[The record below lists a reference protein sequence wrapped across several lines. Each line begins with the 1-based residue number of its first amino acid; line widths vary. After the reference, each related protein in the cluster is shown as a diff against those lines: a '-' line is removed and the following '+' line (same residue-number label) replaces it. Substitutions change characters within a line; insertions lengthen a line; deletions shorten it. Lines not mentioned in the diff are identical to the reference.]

1 MVIERPCG
9 GVGHMHIPI
18 LLNTGHWLAV
28 NKPAGL
34 NFHSE
39 DGEAGLVALLRQQL
53 GCELFAVHRLDKL
66 TSGIV
71 LFGKSPAAA
80 NQLAEQL
87 RNRQMQKFYI
97 ALSDQK
103 PGKKQGAIIGDMAK
117 SRNGTWRLTRSKDN
131 PAITR
136 FFSWGLDNGLRL
148 FLLQLHSGKTHQL
161 RVEMKSLGAPVLG
174 DVAYGARAEVDR
186 GYLHAWAVR
195 FAFEGDA
202 IELICPPTE
211 GAAFADPALQ
221 QQLAVIN
228 PPWALPWPKR

>member
-1 MVIERPCG
+1 
-9 GVGHMHIPI
+9 MHIPI
-18 LLNTGHWLAV
+18 LHQTQYWLAV

-53 GCELFAVHRLDKL
+53 GFELYAVHRLDKL

-71 LFGKSPAAA
+71 LFGKSPEAA

-87 RNRQMQKFYI
+87 RNRQMAKFYI

-103 PGKKQGAIIGDMAK
+103 PSKKQGAIVGDMAK
-117 SRNGTWRLTRSKDN
+117 SRNGTWRLTRSKEN
-131 PAITR
+131 PAITQ
-136 FFSWGLDNGLRL
+136 FFSYGLENGLRL

-161 RVEMKSLGAPVLG
+161 RVAMKSLGSPVLG
-174 DVAYGARAEVDR
+174 DAAYGAKAEVDR

-195 FAFEGDA
+195 FVFDGET
-202 IELICPPTE
+202 IELICPPSE
-211 GAAFADPALQ
+211 GEAFTSLVLQ
-221 QQLAVIN
+221 LQLAAIC
-228 PPWALPWPKR
+228 PPWALPWPRL

>member
-1 MVIERPCG
+1 
-9 GVGHMHIPI
+9 MHIPI
-18 LLNTGHWLAV
+18 LQQTEHWIAV

-53 GCELFAVHRLDKL
+53 GHELYAVHRLDKL

-71 LFGKSPAAA
+71 LFGKSPEAA

-87 RNRQMQKFYI
+87 RSRQMGKFYI

-103 PGKKQGAIIGDMAK
+103 PGKKQGAIIGDMEK
-117 SRNGTWRLTRSKDN
+117 SRNGTWRLTRSREN
-131 PAITR
+131 PAVTQ
-136 FFSWGLDNGLRL
+136 FFSWGLENGLRL

-161 RVEMKSLGAPVLG
+161 RVAMKSLGSPVLG
-174 DVAYGARAEVDR
+174 DGAYGSKAEVDR

-195 FAFEGDA
+195 FTFDGETV
-202 IELICPPTE
+202 ELICPPSE
-211 GAAFADPALQ
+211 GAAFAYPMLQ
-221 QQLAVIN
+221 QQLAAIN
-228 PPWALPWPKR
+228 PPWVLAWPKL

>member
-1 MVIERPCG
+1 MF
-9 GVGHMHIPI
+9 IPI
-18 LLNTGHWLAV
+18 LQHTQHWLAV

-53 GCELFAVHRLDKL
+53 GFELYAVHRLDKL

-71 LFGKSPAAA
+71 LFGKSPEAA

-103 PGKKQGAIIGDMAK
+103 PSKKQGAIIGDMAK

-131 PAITR
+131 PAITQ
-136 FFSWGLDNGLRL
+136 FFSWGLENGLRL

-161 RVEMKSLGAPVLG
+161 RVAMKSLGSPVLG
-174 DVAYGARAEVDR
+174 DAAYGSKAEVDR
-186 GYLHAWAVR
+186 GYLHAWAVH
-195 FAFEGDA
+195 FTFDGEI
-202 IELICPPTE
+202 IELICPPSE
-211 GAAFADPALQ
+211 GEAFANPILQ
-221 QQLAVIN
+221 QQLAEIG
-228 PPWALPWPKR
+228 PPWALPWPKL

>member
-1 MVIERPCG
+1 MC
-9 GVGHMHIPI
+9 IPI
-18 LLNTGHWLAV
+18 LQHTQHWLAV

-39 DGEAGLVALLRQQL
+39 DGEAGLVALLRRQL
-53 GCELFAVHRLDKL
+53 GFELYAVHRLDKL

-71 LFGKSPAAA
+71 LFGKSSDAA

-103 PGKKQGAIIGDMAK
+103 PGKKQGAIIGDMVK
-117 SRNGTWRLTRSKDN
+117 SRNGTWRLMRSKDN
-131 PAITR
+131 PAITQ
-136 FFSWGLDNGLRL
+136 FFSYGLENGLRL

-161 RVEMKSLGAPVLG
+161 RVAMKSLGSPVLG
-174 DVAYGARAEVDR
+174 DVAYGSRAEVDR

-195 FAFEGDA
+195 FTFDGDC
-202 IELICPPTE
+202 IELICPPSE
-211 GAAFADPALQ
+211 GAAFTDPIVQ
-221 QQLAVIN
+221 QQLDTIGL
-228 PPWALPWPKR
+228 PWALAWPKC

>member
-1 MVIERPCG
+1 MY
-9 GVGHMHIPI
+9 IPI
-18 LLNTGHWLAV
+18 LLQTEHWLAV

-53 GCELFAVHRLDKL
+53 GYELFAVHRLDKL

-71 LFGKSPAAA
+71 LFGKSPESA

-87 RNRQMQKFYI
+87 RTRQMQKFYI
-97 ALSDQK
+97 AVSDQK
-103 PGKKQGAIIGDMAK
+103 PGKKQGAIIGDMEK
-117 SRNGTWRLTRSKDN
+117 SRNGTWRLTRSREN
-131 PAITR
+131 PAITQ
-136 FFSWGLDNGLRL
+136 FFSWGLESGLRL

-161 RVEMKSLGAPVLG
+161 RVAMKSLGSPVLG
-174 DVAYGARAEVDR
+174 DGAYGSKAEVDR

-195 FAFEGDA
+195 FGFDGAS
-202 IELICPPTE
+202 IELICPPSE
-211 GAAFADPALQ
+211 GVAFANPALQ

-228 PPWALPWPKR
+228 PPWALPWPKL

>member
-1 MVIERPCG
+1 
-9 GVGHMHIPI
+9 MHIPI
-18 LLNTGHWLAV
+18 LQQTEHWIAV

-53 GCELFAVHRLDKL
+53 GHELYAVHRLDKL

-71 LFGKSPAAA
+71 LFGTSSEAA

-87 RNRQMQKFYI
+87 RMRQMAKFYI

-103 PGKKQGAIIGDMAK
+103 PSKKQGAIIGDMVK
-117 SRNGTWRLTRSKDN
+117 SRNGTWRLTRSREN
-131 PAITR
+131 PAITQ
-136 FFSWGLDNGLRL
+136 FFSWGLENSLRL

-161 RVEMKSLGAPVLG
+161 RVALKSLGSPVLG
-174 DVAYGARAEVDR
+174 DGAYGSKAEVDR

-195 FAFEGDA
+195 FTFDGET
-202 IELICPPTE
+202 IELICPPSE
-211 GAAFADPALQ
+211 GAAFADPMLLQ
-221 QQLAVIN
+221 QLTKIG
-228 PPWALPWPKR
+228 PPWALAWPKL

>member
-1 MVIERPCG
+1 MC
-9 GVGHMHIPI
+9 IPI
-18 LLNTGHWLAV
+18 LQHTQHWLAV

-53 GCELFAVHRLDKL
+53 GFELYAVHRLDKL

-71 LFGKSPAAA
+71 LFGKSPEAA

-87 RNRQMQKFYI
+87 RNRQMLKFYI

-103 PGKKQGAIIGDMAK
+103 PGKKQGAIIGDMVK
-117 SRNGTWRLTRSKDN
+117 SRNGTWRLMRSKDN
-131 PAITR
+131 PAITQ
-136 FFSWGLDNGLRL
+136 FFSYGLDNGLRL

-161 RVEMKSLGAPVLG
+161 RVAMKSLGSPVLG
-174 DVAYGARAEVDR
+174 DMTYGSRAEVDR

-195 FAFEGDA
+195 FTFDGDC
-202 IELICPPTE
+202 IELICPPSE
-211 GAAFADPALQ
+211 GTAFTDPIVQ
-221 QQLAVIN
+221 QQLATIGL
-228 PPWALPWPKR
+228 PWALAWPKC

>member
-1 MVIERPCG
+1 MC
-9 GVGHMHIPI
+9 IPI
-18 LLNTGHWLAV
+18 LQHTQHWLAV

-53 GCELFAVHRLDKL
+53 GFELYAVHRLDKL

-71 LFGKSPAAA
+71 LFGKSPEAA

-87 RNRQMQKFYI
+87 RNRQMLKFYI

-131 PAITR
+131 PAITQ
-136 FFSWGLDNGLRL
+136 FFSYGLENGLRL

-161 RVEMKSLGAPVLG
+161 RVAMKSLGSPVLG
-174 DVAYGARAEVDR
+174 DMTYGSRAEVDR

-195 FAFEGDA
+195 FTFDGDC
-202 IELICPPTE
+202 IELIYPPSE
-211 GAAFADPALQ
+211 GTAFTDPIVQ
-221 QQLAVIN
+221 QQLATIGL
-228 PPWALPWPKR
+228 PWALAWPNS

>member
-1 MVIERPCG
+1 
-9 GVGHMHIPI
+9 MHIPI
-18 LLNTGHWLAV
+18 LHQTQYWLAV

-53 GCELFAVHRLDKL
+53 GFELYAVHRLDKL

-71 LFGKSPAAA
+71 LFGKSPEAA

-87 RNRQMQKFYI
+87 RNRQMAKFYI

-103 PGKKQGAIIGDMAK
+103 PSKKQGAIVGDMAK
-117 SRNGTWRLTRSKDN
+117 SRNGTWRLTRSKEN
-131 PAITR
+131 PAVTQ
-136 FFSWGLDNGLRL
+136 FFSYGLENGLRL

-161 RVEMKSLGAPVLG
+161 RVAMKSLGSPVLG
-174 DVAYGARAEVDR
+174 DAAYGAKAEVDR

-195 FAFEGDA
+195 FVFDGET
-202 IELICPPTE
+202 IELICPPSE
-211 GAAFADPALQ
+211 GEAFASPVLQ
-221 QQLAVIN
+221 LQLAAIC
-228 PPWALPWPKR
+228 PPWALPWPKL

>member
-1 MVIERPCG
+1 
-9 GVGHMHIPI
+9 MHIPI
-18 LLNTGHWLAV
+18 LQQTEHWLAV

-53 GCELFAVHRLDKL
+53 GLDLFAVHRLDKL

-71 LFGKSPAAA
+71 LFGTSPEAA

-87 RNRQMQKFYI
+87 RSRQMLKFYI

-103 PGKKQGAIIGDMAK
+103 PSKKQGAIIGDMVK
-117 SRNGTWRLTRSKDN
+117 SRNGTWRLTRTKAN
-131 PAITR
+131 PAITQ

-161 RVEMKSLGAPVLG
+161 RVAMKSLGAPVLG
-174 DVAYGARAEVDR
+174 DMAYGSAAATDR

-195 FAFEGDA
+195 FQFGS
-202 IELICPPTE
+202 ELVELLCPPE
-211 GAAFADPALQ
+211 SGQAFAGEALLT
-221 QQLAVIN
+221 QLRQID
-228 PPWALPWPKR
+228 PPWALAWPKVT

>member
-1 MVIERPCG
+1 
-9 GVGHMHIPI
+9 MHIPI
-18 LLNTGHWLAV
+18 LQQTEHWLAV

-53 GCELFAVHRLDKL
+53 GYELFAVHRLDKL

-71 LFGKSPAAA
+71 LFGKSPEAA

-87 RNRQMQKFYI
+87 RTRQMQKFYI

-103 PGKKQGAIIGDMAK
+103 PGKKQGAIIGDMEK
-117 SRNGTWRLTRSKDN
+117 SRNGTWRLTRSREN
-131 PAITR
+131 PAVTQ
-136 FFSWGLDNGLRL
+136 FFSWGLESGLRL

-161 RVEMKSLGAPVLG
+161 RVAMKSLGSPVLG
-174 DVAYGARAEVDR
+174 DGAYGSKAEVDR

-195 FAFEGDA
+195 FTFDGET
-202 IELICPPTE
+202 IELICPPSE
-211 GAAFADPALQ
+211 GTSFTDPMLQ
-221 QQLAVIN
+221 QQLTKIG
-228 PPWALPWPKR
+228 PPWALAWPKL

>member
-1 MVIERPCG
+1 
-9 GVGHMHIPI
+9 MHIPI
-18 LLNTGHWLAV
+18 LQQTEHWLAV

-53 GCELFAVHRLDKL
+53 GFELFAVHRLDKL

-71 LFGKSPAAA
+71 LFGTSSEAA

-87 RNRQMQKFYI
+87 RTRQMLKFYI

-103 PGKKQGAIIGDMAK
+103 PSKKQGAIVGDMVK
-117 SRNGTWRLTRSKDN
+117 SRNGTWRLTRTKDN
-131 PAITR
+131 PAVTQ
-136 FFSWGLDNGLRL
+136 FFSWGLGNGLRL

-161 RVEMKSLGAPVLG
+161 RVAMKNLGAPVLG
-174 DVAYGARAEVDR
+174 DGAYGSTAEADR

-195 FAFEGDA
+195 FQFDGES
-202 IELICPPTE
+202 IELLCPPTQ
-211 GAAFADPALQ
+211 GIAFTSDAVA
-221 QQLAVIN
+221 QQLAAVT
-228 PPWALPWPKR
+228 PPWMLAWPTLN